1 MGWFLLVLAIVL
13 EVSGTTCMK
22 FSDGF
27 KEIVPSVL
35 VFVFYGLSFTAFIYA
50 LKTID
55 PSISYAIWAGLG
67 LALITAIGIIYFKRP
82 LKKRCGILA
91 AGSQGVSPSFK
102 SPPKTGGYRGF
113 IQTISGVSSKN
124 RRPLKRWHLL
134 CSYLSV

>member
-1 MGWFLLVLAIVL
+1 MGWFLLALAIVL

-55 PSISYAIWAGLG
+55 LSVSYAIWAGVG
-67 LALITAIGIIYFKRP
+67 LALITAIGILYFKEP
-82 LKKRCGILA
+82 ATIQKMVFIVLVLV
-91 AGSQGVSPSFK
+91 GVIGLSLS
-102 SPPKTGGYRGF
+102 TVRG
-113 IQTISGVSSKN
+113 
-124 RRPLKRWHLL
+124 
-134 CSYLSV
+134 

>member
-1 MGWFLLVLAIVL
+1 MGWFLLALAIAL

-55 PSISYAIWAGLG
+55 LSISYAIWAGLG
-67 LALITAIGIIYFKRP
+67 LALITAIGILYFKEP
-82 LKKRCGILA
+82 ATIQKMVFIVLVLV
-91 AGSQGVSPSFK
+91 GVIGLTLS
-102 SPPKTGGYRGF
+102 TVRG
-113 IQTISGVSSKN
+113 
-124 RRPLKRWHLL
+124 
-134 CSYLSV
+134 